1 MDEITAINRGL
12 FKDELGRPARI
23 DEDASFDFSA
33 WLNLL
38 RAEVDELRTLAI
50 ATNTKLN
57 ADAGVTDTDYDVTV
71 TATTPAVL
79 A

>member
-1 MDEITAINRGL
+1 MDEVNAI
-12 FKDELGRPARI
+12 KKIVYVDELGRHTQL
-23 DEDASFDFSA
+23 DLDASFDFSA
-33 WLNLL
+33 WLNSL

-57 ADAGVTDTDYDVTV
+57 SDAGVTDTDYTATV
-71 TATTPAVL
+71 TATTPAAL